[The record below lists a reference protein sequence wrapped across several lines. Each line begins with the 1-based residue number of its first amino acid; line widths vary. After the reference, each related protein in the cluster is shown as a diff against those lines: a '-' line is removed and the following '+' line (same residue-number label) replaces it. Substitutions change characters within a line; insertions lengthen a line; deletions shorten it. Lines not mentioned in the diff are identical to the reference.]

1 MEIIIT
7 LIAVIIAVIIA
18 KMIVAR
24 HFYKCT
30 ECDHVCSEN
39 CIYDESEIC
48 LHDCNIDPLVKFEPW
63 G

>member
-1 MEIIIT
+1 MNKIYKLLLMVLT
-7 LIAVIIAVIIA
+7 LSTVLTPI
-18 KMIVAR
+18 
-24 HFYKCT
+24 KCT

-39 CIYDESEIC
+39 CIYDESGIC